1 MQSCA
6 GQIFAHFTFS
16 STSEL
21 SELIANNDSAG
32 SLCAQHKRSFDLN
45 DPIKEDEIL
54 VVSEMEGNEVVMTTF
69 EDTKLQVCQRRRLKR
84 QFSAPALIDSR
95 GPHLP
100 GMH

>member
-1 MQSCA
+1 M
-6 GQIFAHFTFS
+6 FKYLHFTFS

-21 SELIANNDSAG
+21 SELIVNNDSAG

-54 VVSEMEGNEVVMTTF
+54 VVSEMEGNEVVMTTV
-69 EDTKLQVCQRRRLKR
+69 EDRKLERTQVCQRRLQRHI
-84 QFSAPALIDSR
+84 SAPALIDSR
-95 GPHLP
+95 GLHLP